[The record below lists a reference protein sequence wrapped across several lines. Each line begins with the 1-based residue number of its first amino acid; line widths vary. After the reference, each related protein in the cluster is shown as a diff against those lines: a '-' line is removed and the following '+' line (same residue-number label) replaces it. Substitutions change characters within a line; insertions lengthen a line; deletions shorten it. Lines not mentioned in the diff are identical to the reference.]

1 MDDELGNGQTMGLE
15 DMQQKMFDISSMTK
29 DIESWMHLI
38 AWLVGR
44 RGADNDRMCH
54 CRQNQ
59 MTYPVIAGKIK
70 PT

>member
-1 MDDELGNGQTMGLE
+1 
-15 DMQQKMFDISSMTK
+15 MTK

-54 CRQNQ
+54 CQQNQ